1 MWRKARDGGERM
13 PVIAEILA
21 YYWHETER
29 MHQCHPG
36 MNWGREGAIV
46 KRLLKAGATAD
57 TIKNHI
63 TRSVQAARKGE
74 TRLALINIL
83 ISLQT
88 AMQPQQS
95 QSQPQVRPNPHIP
108 FDEIISYLNKKSGC
122 EFDYSD
128 PAIRGIIEARWSEGR
143 RIEDFLKVIDN
154 MAAKWGR
161 DPKMSNFLRPS
172 TIFGE
177 KMGEYLG
184 AKITPVDLGL
194 VSAVGY
200 QSHLAGQEWLREE
213 EERDRAE
220 QMRGTGSAGR
230 DEQ

>member
-1 MWRKARDGGERM
+1 M
-13 PVIAEILA
+13 PEIREILSH
-21 YYWHETER
+21 YWHETER
-29 MHQCHPG
+29 IHRCRPH
-36 MNWGREGAIV
+36 MNWGREGAIA
-46 KRLLKAGATAD
+46 KRILKAGVGVD

-63 TRSVQAARKGE
+63 TQSVLSAKKGE
-74 TRLALINIL
+74 ARLALINIL
-83 ISLQT
+83 TTFQAGMTTTS
-88 AMQPQQS
+88 APS
-95 QSQPQVRPNPHIP
+95 QASARVVSDVP
-108 FDEIISYLNKKSGC
+108 FDEIISYLNEKSGC
-122 EFDYSD
+122 KFEHTD

-143 RIEDFLKVIDN
+143 RLEDFLKVIDK
-154 MAAKWGR
+154 MAAKWGW

-220 QMRGTGSAGR
+220 QMRGTGFT
-230 DEQ
+230 EEEE